1 MTYLPVASDVLILP
15 SRWKSI
21 GLFDAVELLPK
32 DGGGMGNATVLVV
45 EDEKNLAEALK
56 FNLERQGYD
65 VIVEHEGHGAI
76 RQVSDHSP
84 NLVILDVML
93 PGLDGF
99 EVCRRVRTESNVP
112 IMMLT
117 ARGEEVDRVLGL
129 EIGADDYMTKPF
141 SLRELQAR
149 VRALL
154 RRGGG
159 EIPGASATVM
169 ESGNLR
175 LSPEARRVWLNDEEI
190 TLRPREFDLLAF
202 LIRNHGLALSRRQLL
217 DGGWGS
223 DYVGDERTVDVHVRA
238 LREAIEPDP
247 SSPVRIVTVRGIGYR
262 FEG

>member
-1 MTYLPVASDVLILP
+1 MSTT
-15 SRWKSI
+15 
-21 GLFDAVELLPK
+21 
-32 DGGGMGNATVLVV
+32 TVLVV

-65 VIVEHEGHGAI
+65 VVVEHEGHGAI
-76 RQVSDHSP
+76 KRINDTPP

-99 EVCRRVRTESNVP
+99 EVCRRVRAHSSVP

-129 EIGADDYMTKPF
+129 EIGADDYITKPF

-154 RRGGG
+154 RRGSG
-159 EIPGASATVM
+159 EVVAQTAAIA
-169 ESGNLR
+169 ESGNLKI
-175 LSPEARRVWLNDEEI
+175 SPDARRVWLDEAELS
-190 TLRPREFDLLAF
+190 LRPREFDLLAF
-202 LIRNHGLALSRRQLL
+202 FVRNNGLALSRRQLL
-217 DGGWGS
+217 DGAWGS

-238 LREAIEPDP
+238 LREAIEADP
-247 SSPVRIVTVRGIGYR
+247 STPDRIVTVRGVGYR

>member
-1 MTYLPVASDVLILP
+1 MSAT
-15 SRWKSI
+15 
-21 GLFDAVELLPK
+21 
-32 DGGGMGNATVLVV
+32 TVLVV

-56 FNLERQGYD
+56 FNLERQGYT
-65 VIVEHEGHGAI
+65 VVVEHEGHGAI
-76 RQVSDHSP
+76 QRISNEPP

-99 EVCRRVRTESNVP
+99 EVCRRVRTQSSVP

-129 EIGADDYMTKPF
+129 EIGADDYITKPF

-154 RRGGG
+154 RRGTG
-159 EIPGASATVM
+159 EVLSPAASIA
-169 ESGNLR
+169 ESGNLKI
-175 LSPEARRVWLNDEEI
+175 SAEARRVWLDTDEL
-190 TLRPREFDLLAF
+190 TLRPREFDLLTF
-202 LIRNHGLALSRRQLL
+202 FVRNRGLALSRRQLL
-217 DGGWGS
+217 DGAWGS

-238 LREAIEPDP
+238 LREAIEVDP
-247 SSPVRIVTVRGIGYR
+247 SSPERIVTVRGVGYR

>member
-1 MTYLPVASDVLILP
+1 MSGTS
-15 SRWKSI
+15 
-21 GLFDAVELLPK
+21 
-32 DGGGMGNATVLVV
+32 VLVV

-65 VIVEHEGHGAI
+65 VTVEHDGHSAI
-76 RQVSDHSP
+76 RRIASNPP

-99 EVCRRVRTESNVP
+99 EVCRRVRTHSSVP

-129 EIGADDYMTKPF
+129 EIGADDYITKPF

-154 RRGGG
+154 RRGSG
-159 EIPGASATVM
+159 EVQPPVAAVA
-169 ESGNLR
+169 ESGDLR
-175 LSPEARRVWLNDEEI
+175 LSREARRAWKADDEL

-202 LIRNHGLALSRRQLL
+202 LIHNRGLALSRRQLL
-217 DGGWGS
+217 DGAWGS

-238 LREAIEPDP
+238 LREAIEDDP
-247 SSPVRIVTVRGIGYR
+247 SAPKRIVTVRGVGYR
-262 FEG
+262 FEE

>member
-1 MTYLPVASDVLILP
+1 MS
-15 SRWKSI
+15 
-21 GLFDAVELLPK
+21 G
-32 DGGGMGNATVLVV
+32 ATVLVV
-45 EDEKNLAEALK
+45 EDEKNLAEALR
-56 FNLERQGYD
+56 FNLERQGYT

-76 RQVSDHSP
+76 RRIERDQP

-99 EVCRRVRTESNVP
+99 EVCRRVRSYSNVP

-129 EIGADDYMTKPF
+129 EIGADDYLTKPF

-159 EIPGASATVM
+159 GGEVAAPVASVL

-175 LSPEARRVWLNDEEI
+175 ISPDARRAWLDDRELA
-190 TLRPREFDLLAF
+190 LRPREFDLLAF
-202 LIRNHGLALSRRQLL
+202 LVRNRGLALSRRQLL
-217 DGGWGS
+217 DGAWGS
-223 DYVGDERTVDVHVRA
+223 DYMGDERTVDVHIRA

-247 SSPVRIVTVRGIGYR
+247 SRPQRIVTVRGVGYR
-262 FEG
+262 FEA

>member
-1 MTYLPVASDVLILP
+1 
-15 SRWKSI
+15 
-21 GLFDAVELLPK
+21 
-32 DGGGMGNATVLVV
+32 MGTTSVLVV

-56 FNLERQGYD
+56 FNLERQGYE
-65 VIVEHEGHGAI
+65 VTVEHEGHGALRRI
-76 RQVSDHSP
+76 STDPP

-99 EVCRRVRTESNVP
+99 EVCRRVRTYSSVP

-129 EIGADDYMTKPF
+129 EIGADDYITKPF

-154 RRGGG
+154 RRGNG
-159 EIPGASATVM
+159 ELSAPATAVV
-169 ESGNLR
+169 ESGNLKI
-175 LSPEARRVWLNDEEI
+175 SSDARRVWLDGDEL

-202 LIRNHGLALSRRQLL
+202 FVRNRDLALSRRQLL
-217 DGGWGS
+217 DGAWGS

-238 LREAIEPDP
+238 LREAIERDP
-247 SSPVRIVTVRGIGYR
+247 SKPERIVTVRGVGYR

>member
-1 MTYLPVASDVLILP
+1 
-15 SRWKSI
+15 
-21 GLFDAVELLPK
+21 
-32 DGGGMGNATVLVV
+32 MGTTSVLVV

-65 VIVEHEGHGAI
+65 VAVEHEGHGAI
-76 RQVSDHSP
+76 QRISSDPPH
-84 NLVILDVML
+84 LVILDVML

-99 EVCRRVRTESNVP
+99 EVCRRVRTHSSVP

-129 EIGADDYMTKPF
+129 EIGADDYITKPF

-154 RRGGG
+154 RRGSG
-159 EIPGASATVM
+159 ELSPPATAVS
-169 ESGNLR
+169 ESGNLKI
-175 LSPEARRVWLNDEEI
+175 SSDARRVWIDGEELS
-190 TLRPREFDLLAF
+190 LRPREFDLLAF
-202 LIRNHGLALSRRQLL
+202 FVRNRDLALSRRQLL
-217 DGGWGS
+217 DGAWGS

-238 LREAIEPDP
+238 LREAIETDP
-247 SSPVRIVTVRGIGYR
+247 SSPERIVTVRGVGYR

>member
-1 MTYLPVASDVLILP
+1 
-15 SRWKSI
+15 
-21 GLFDAVELLPK
+21 
-32 DGGGMGNATVLVV
+32 MGTSTVLVV

-76 RQVSDHSP
+76 QRISDSSP
-84 NLVILDVML
+84 HLVILDVML

-99 EVCRRVRTESNVP
+99 EVCRRVRSHSSVP

-129 EIGADDYMTKPF
+129 EIGADDYITKPF

-154 RRGGG
+154 RRGAG
-159 EIPGASATVM
+159 EVMTPGVSVT
-169 ESGNLR
+169 ESGNMR
-175 LSPEARRVWLNDEEI
+175 ISPEARRAWLDGNELS
-190 TLRPREFDLLAF
+190 LRPREYDLLVF
-202 LIRNHGLALSRRQLL
+202 FVRNRGLALSRRQLL
-217 DGGWGS
+217 DGAWGS

-238 LREAIEPDP
+238 LREVIEVDP
-247 SSPVRIVTVRGIGYR
+247 SKPERIVTVRGVGYR
-262 FEG
+262 FEE